1 MELCGQSLLESRLHS
16 PVEIDY
22 SLKLLVLPVSNPAIA
37 PETSNSNNRTTMIS
51 VQDNLKESDVFSK
64 LALEFEAG
72 NALHI
77 WNEFGQVNIAP
88 SLAMN
93 SLSGLNTYQSLED
106 KDEFLGA
113 NEDASNGFGLG
124 FVEYRHVSPG
134 FSPEK
139 PRSKIAS
146 VQEIS

>member
-51 VQDNLKESDVFSK
+51 VQNNLKESDVFSK

-77 WNEFGQVNIAP
+77 WNEFGQVNIDP

-113 NEDASNGFGLG
+113 NEDASDSVEDSNGFGLS

-134 FSPEK
+134 FSPENREVK
-139 PRSKIAS
+139 
-146 VQEIS
+146 